1 MHVTYGRER
10 SKTARRATADIV
22 SNSAQRGLDEG
33 RNEPL
38 TAYIITADGKELY
51 AIVLTKSA
59 GVHRCFYFQSASSA
73 RPDSN
78 HSQTTSPIQHHISR
92 NSTCRPRQWAVYA
105 AGMEFCVYLTI
116 IAWIEC
122 TRCAKRL
129 GLLVQIQQG
138 MYTEVNYR
146 IRQQKLPC
154 SSLAQ
159 ISGGIL
165 WSRTDRFWPTPDIA
179 CPIKSEPL
187 QMRRCT
193 VELPRTTARILRSRA
208 LQIA

>member
-78 HSQTTSPIQHHISR
+78 HSQTTAPIQHHISR
-92 NSTCRPRQWAVYA
+92 NSTCRPRRWAVY
-105 AGMEFCVYLTI
+105 
-116 IAWIEC
+116 
-122 TRCAKRL
+122 
-129 GLLVQIQQG
+129 
-138 MYTEVNYR
+138 YR
-146 IRQQKLPC
+146 VRQRKLPC

-159 ISGGIL
+159 ISGGIS
-165 WSRTDRFWPTPDIA
+165 WSRTDLFWPGRA
-179 CPIKSEPL
+179 ASERY
-187 QMRRCT
+187 RRLSAT
-193 VELPRTTARILRSRA
+193 DSSRTLLGHSGRSRSMSTGGPQRA
-208 LQIA
+208 FLGLLPGAR